1 MLQVPQSHKKG
12 VTCITGIMISET
24 EAIFASTS
32 SDGAVYVWE
41 LILPCFSGGEF
52 GCSVID
58 NILSC
63 TLQAHR

>member
-12 VTCITGIMISET
+12 VTCITGIMVSET

-41 LILPCFSGGEF
+41 LILPCTAGGASGLL
-52 GCSVID
+52 
-58 NILSC
+58 ILF
-63 TLQAHR
+63 